1 VEGFPV
7 RPFIYALRRNP
18 EAVYLVLAVYAL
30 GTLNGFL
37 LFWVIR

>member
-1 VEGFPV
+1 MQ
-7 RPFIYALRRNP
+7 PFIQTVRRNP

-37 LFWVIR
+37 LFWVMR